1 MITSMSQPNLDP
13 PGNTSNMPQLAARQ
27 PDSWSPRAVGLWQQ
41 VEQLVVEHPK
51 QSLAAAALA
60 GVVLGWIIKRRP

>member
-13 PGNTSNMPQLAARQ
+13 AGDASRMPQLATQHERRSAR
-27 PDSWSPRAVGLWQQ
+27 AAGLWRQ
-41 VEQLVVEHPK
+41 VERLVVEHPK